1 MLLYECS
8 RCKFRSPESVILCQT
23 CGAKLAKLEPVKE
36 VLYRL
41 QDHHQLTLT
50 DLLVN
55 LLGFFATCI
64 SRTWDTLLFGFRPH
78 ASDFSVPR
86 EKHQAN

>member
-8 RCKFRSPESVILCQT
+8 RCKFRSPESAILCQT
-23 CGAKLAKLEPVKE
+23 CGAKVEKLEPVKE

-41 QDHHQLTLT
+41 QDHHEVTLA

-55 LLGFFATCI
+55 LIEFLAACI
-64 SRTWDTLLFGFRPH
+64 SKTWDSIVFGFRPRTN
-78 ASDFSVPR
+78 DFPMAT
-86 EKHQAN
+86 EKHHTN